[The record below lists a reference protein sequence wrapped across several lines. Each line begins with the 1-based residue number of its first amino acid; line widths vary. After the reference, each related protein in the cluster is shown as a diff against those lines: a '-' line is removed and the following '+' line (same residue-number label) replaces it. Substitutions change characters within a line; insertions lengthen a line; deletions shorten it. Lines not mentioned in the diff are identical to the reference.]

1 MSILEN
7 GEFIILISSWIK
19 KLFLNEIKISEEI
32 SVKVINSLRG
42 LIENRKRYN
51 LSIEQ
56 VVDFNNIISTIDK
69 QIYMKLDN
77 QWFCNIY

>member
-32 SVKVINSLRG
+32 SVKVINSLRI

-77 QWFCNIY
+77 QD

>member
-77 QWFCNIY
+77 QY

>member
-77 QWFCNIY
+77 QD